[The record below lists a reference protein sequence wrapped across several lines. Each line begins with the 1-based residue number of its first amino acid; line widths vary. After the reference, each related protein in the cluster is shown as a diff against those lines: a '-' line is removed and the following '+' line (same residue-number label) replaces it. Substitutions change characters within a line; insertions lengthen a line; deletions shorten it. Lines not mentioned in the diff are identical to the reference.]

1 MRLSRLVILL
11 VLVAIVLLP
20 VSMALGQPINPVR
33 VLPATVERGGTFNVT
48 INFTGLADNF
58 TGVSLNDIAPGGWNV
73 TVSGAWCT
81 PAALPTGVNNVV
93 SVMWLA
99 GPCHDDTHCNNTSF
113 SAKYQVTVPC
123 DASGNH
129 TFSGVLYY
137 YIWPDTTPYD
147 EINETIGG
155 DSQVQVIPPAICS
168 TPSITFYSG
177 PGQNP
182 ANETLELWSSTPCPL
197 NPLNWSLD
205 DDADYLGHDWLSE
218 SPTSG
223 NCTNVH
229 ASVNLSVNTSGMPI
243 GDYYANITINA
254 TDTLFSVEANNSPRV
269 VPVSLHITDQ
279 GVLLGHV
286 SFTGAVQGPKWVRGL
301 NVRFF
306 DNATQNETGWSS
318 INVTTDAYGNFTI
331 DDVQIGTYDIGIK
344 NCTCLSEMVFGKVLT
359 AGGATYVDFG
369 TSREGDINE
378 DDWVTAKDRGLLY
391 DGWGTTNV
399 IQDGYLCDLN
409 RDGWLQAKDRGLMY
423 DNWGQGGDVVLY
435 LS

>member
-1 MRLSRLVILL
+1 M

-48 INFTGLADNF
+48 ITFTAVDNF
-58 TGVSLNDIAPGGWNV
+58 TGVSLTDLAPAGWDV
-73 TVSGAWCT
+73 HVKGAWCQPSAIPDAT
-81 PAALPTGVNNVV
+81 DNVA
-93 SVMWLA
+93 SAMWIS
-99 GPCHDDTHCNNTSF
+99 GPYANNTNF
-113 SAKYQVTVPC
+113 TMLYQVTVPC

-129 TFSGVLYY
+129 TFNGVLYY
-137 YIWPDTTPYD
+137 YIWPNTTPYD

-155 DSQVQVIPPAICS
+155 PSQVQVIPPAICS

-205 DDADYLGHDWLSE
+205 DDAAWLSE

-223 NCTNVH
+223 NCTDVH

-243 GDYYANITINA
+243 GNYSANITINA
-254 TDTLFSVEANNSPRV
+254 TDTLFSVEATNSPRV
-269 VPVSLHITDQ
+269 VPVILHITDQ

-286 SFTGAVQGPKWVRGL
+286 GFCRSEPAGQPTWETPLV
-301 NVRFF
+301 VRFF
-306 DNATQNETGWSS
+306 DNATQNETTWSP
-318 INVTTDAYGNFTI
+318 INVTTNAYGNFTLE
-331 DDVQIGTYDIGIK
+331 DVEIGTYDIGIK
-344 NCTCLSEMVFGKVLT
+344 NCTCLSGMVFGTVLT

-369 TSREGDINE
+369 TTREGDCN
-378 DDWVTAKDRGLLY
+378 DDDMVSSMDRGLLY
-391 DGWGTTNV
+391 DGWNSFNV
-399 IQDGYLCDLN
+399 IQDGHLCDLN
-409 RDGWLQAKDRGLMY
+409 RDTMITSMDRGLMY
-423 DNWGQGGDVVLY
+423 DNWNTGGDVLLY